1 MTAYAVLTLVK
12 LGGEENMSEAFK
24 AVQWMT
30 RQRNAQGGF
39 TSTQDTVIGLE
50 ALAKYATALSTDPT
64 QLSVLMS
71 TGNNDQVYKMSE
83 DNKLVL
89 SQFPLPKVPS
99 NVEVYAEGQGCAMVQ
114 VNMTTKYVGIS
125 IFSFY

>member
-12 LGGEENMSEAFK
+12 LGGEENMAEAFK

-50 ALAKYATALSTDPT
+50 ALAKYATALSSDAT
-64 QLSVLMS
+64 QLSLLMS
-71 TGNNDQVYKMSE
+71 TGPSDQVYKMNE
-83 DNKLVL
+83 GNKLVL
-89 SQFPLPKVPS
+89 QQFALSTVPA

-114 VNMTTKYVGIS
+114 VSERPK
-125 IFSFY
+125 FF